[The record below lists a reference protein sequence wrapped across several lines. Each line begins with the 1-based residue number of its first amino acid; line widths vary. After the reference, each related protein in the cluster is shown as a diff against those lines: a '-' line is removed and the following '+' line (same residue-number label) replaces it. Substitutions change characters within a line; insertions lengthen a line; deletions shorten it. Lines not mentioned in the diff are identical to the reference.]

1 MKKPLIILSIIFLL
15 LPITVTAQSFDALW
29 QQVNQ
34 AEQKDLP
41 KTQISLLKKI
51 EQKAQKEKAYGQIL
65 AASLLASRL
74 QTEIAPD
81 SAEVELKRL
90 KAKAKMVEGKDEV
103 LSAVYNCILGVI
115 GRNEESGNAD
125 DYFKKAL
132 ANPSLLASQ
141 KAADFKPLIK
151 IGKNDDIFKGDL
163 LHVIG
168 MQVGNYDKLHSY
180 YKSVGNREAAC
191 YTALM
196 GIKEEKE
203 SISKLDSLMQ
213 EYSDLPICGEVAL
226 KRYACMGED
235 TPVEEK
241 IAYIDN
247 ALVRWASWN
256 RIVSLRNARA
266 ELTRPMFE
274 VSFDKRNVSSSEKN
288 NWVKLNT
295 RNVSDVV
302 ITVTRT
308 KLLGNHSISFVDKD
322 DMAKLKASLLPATTQ
337 TITRTFTGHK
347 DYEAVKDSFLMP
359 TLPLGV
365 YLIKVETPKKN
376 FTPKYAFYYVS
387 DLYVM
392 SELQPKKKARYVVVN
407 VVDGQPVANV
417 TVQATYPNY
426 YNDKP
431 SIVKKLVTNKNGEVV
446 FDSERTTPDIYV
458 FTNKDKAFEET
469 QLEGSYDYDKENYDK
484 MVTQVFTDRAI
495 YRPGQ
500 TVHASVIAYQ
510 NTKQDYKTKAAGGQ
524 TFDMVL
530 KDANYKEIG
539 RKSVTT
545 DRFGT
550 AAADFN
556 LPTSGL
562 TGSFSIYADFG
573 TKGSKRFQ
581 VDEYKRPT
589 FDVNFDEYKE
599 KYVVG
604 DSIKLIGR
612 AKSFAGVPVQ
622 GAKVHYVVTR
632 NISYWSRFYEDS
644 EEVNE
649 QDVVTDDKGEFVVTV
664 PFVLSD
670 KAKKELKSGKGYR
683 SLFYNFSVEASVTDA
698 AGETHDGFTS
708 LPLGTKEA
716 SLSCNIPEKNLRD
729 SLKTIKFNYLNAAG
743 SPVDGT
749 VKYVIVPQQKDK
761 NNYGYSD
768 YKTAK
773 ANDNVAIKGLSSG
786 AYRLHAI
793 CGTDTIDENFVVFSF
808 DDKRPVIETHD
819 WFYLSGIQFPRDGG
833 PIYMQVGSSDE
844 NQYVVYSIFSDNKV
858 IETGSFNQSNSIQTR
873 KFVYKEEYGDE
884 IFLNYAWVKNGIMYS
899 HSERIRRPLPDKSL
913 IVKWKT
919 FRNKLIPGQQEEWTV
934 TINRPDG
941 KAANA
946 QLMATLYDKSL
957 DQFLSNSWNLGNF
970 FSLNYTSVNWESP
983 DYSGL
988 GLSWEANIKPFDVE
1002 LLSFSRFD
1010 SRFLEEYDTPDAYI
1024 YSTREDRMVSMT
1036 RAVKS
1041 MALAKES
1048 SMNEVVKVGFG
1059 PTKEMKVKFTAPV
1072 VKKDE
1077 EIKQEKDEPKNVKPS
1092 MRENLNE
1099 TAFFYPQL
1107 QTDGKGNVSIKFTL
1121 PESLTTW
1128 RFMGL
1133 AHDEDM
1139 NNGFLSDDIVAQKTL
1154 MVQPNMPRFVRLG
1167 DEAMVSARLFNQSEK
1182 DINAKAKV
1190 EILDPATEKVLFTDS
1205 KAVVLK
1211 AQGSGSATYSL
1222 ASLLAKN
1229 ANKLT
1234 ADQSLL
1240 VVRFTVEGDGFSDGE
1255 QHYLSVLQNKEY
1267 VTNTYPFT
1275 QNDAGV
1281 KTINVGK
1288 LFPKKSTDQ
1297 KLTVEYTNNPNWLM
1311 IQALPYVADAN
1322 EKNAISLVSAYYA
1335 NRLGKQIMSTSP
1347 SIKQTIEQWK
1357 KETGKETSMMSAL
1370 EKNQELKSLTLDETP
1385 WVMDA
1390 KNESEQKQQLV
1401 RFFDENQ
1408 LQNKLTSTFSSLK
1421 KLQNS
1426 DGSFSWWPGMKGSL
1440 YMTVAVTKTLA
1451 RLQNLTSPSPEV
1463 TNMINASFRFMD
1475 KKVAKC
1481 VAEMKR
1487 DEKKYNTI
1495 LFPSDEL
1502 CDYLYTNALFYHDR
1516 ATNDIKYLI
1525 DRLTKKPTDLTI
1537 YGKANTAVILQQY
1550 GKVEKAREYLQSIK
1564 EYTVYTE
1571 EKGRYFDSKNA
1582 YYSWRDY
1589 KIPTEVAAIEA
1600 IKTITPT
1607 DGKTLV
1613 EMQRWLLQEKR
1624 TQAWDTPLNSVN
1636 AIWAFMN
1643 NGNWLMQNGEH
1654 ATLMLDNKPL
1664 QTTQPTAGLGYVKA
1678 TQPVDFQSSES
1689 HDLVISKTS
1698 TGTSWGAVY
1707 AQFFQTSTDISDASS
1722 GLKIKR
1728 EVMVDSVLLKR
1739 GKTLKVGDKV
1749 RIRLTIIADRDYD
1762 FVQVVDKRAAC
1773 LEPVSQLS
1781 GYHWG
1786 YYIAPKDYTTNYY
1799 FDQMA
1804 KGKHVV
1810 ETEYYIDRAGV
1821 YQTGTC
1827 TAQCAYTPEYSG
1839 RTGAEVIQ
1847 VNE

>member
-1 MKKPLIILSIIFLL
+1 MKKSLIILSIIFLL

-41 KTQISLLKKI
+41 KTQISLLQKI

-103 LSAVYNCILGVI
+103 LSAIYNCVLGVI
-115 GRNEESGNAD
+115 GRNEESGNAE

-191 YTALM
+191 YTALL

-203 SISKLDSLMQ
+203 SIPKLDSLMQ

-274 VSFDKRNVSSSEKN
+274 VRFNKRNVSSTEKN

-295 RNVSDVV
+295 RNVPDVV

-308 KLLGNHSISFVDKD
+308 KLSGNHSISFVDKD

-337 TITRTFTGHK
+337 TINRTFTGHK

-407 VVDGQPVANV
+407 VVDGQPVANA

-510 NTKQDYKTKAAGGQ
+510 NTKQDYKTKAAGEQ
-524 TFDMVL
+524 TFDLVL

-550 AAADFN
+550 AATDFN

-562 TGSFSIYADFG
+562 TGSFSVYADFG

-599 KYVVG
+599 KYAVG

-632 NISYWSRFYEDS
+632 SISYWSRFYEGS

-698 AGETHDGFTS
+698 AGETHEGFTS

-716 SLSCNIPEKNLRD
+716 SLFCNIPEKNLRD

-749 VKYVIVPQQKDK
+749 VEYVIVPQQKDK
-761 NNYGYSD
+761 SKYVYSD
-768 YKTAK
+768 YKAAK
-773 ANDNVAIKGLSSG
+773 ANENVAIKGLSSG

-793 CGTDTIDENFVVFSF
+793 CGTDTIDEDFVVFSF

-819 WFYLSGIQFPRDGG
+819 WFYLSGNQFPRDGG

-844 NQYVVYSIFSDNKV
+844 NQYVVYSIFSGNKV

-899 HSERIRRPLPDKSL
+899 HSERITRPLPDKSL

-957 DQFLSNSWNLGNF
+957 DQFLSNSWYLGNF

-983 DYSGL
+983 YYSGF
-988 GLSWEANIKPFDVE
+988 GLSGEAFLPVFDVDR
-1002 LLSFSRFD
+1002 LSFSEFD
-1010 SRFLEEYDTPDAYI
+1010 SRFLEQYDTPEAYF
-1024 YSTREDRMVSMT
+1024 YSAREDRMVSKT
-1036 RAVKS
+1036 RAVKL
-1041 MALAKES
+1041 MTLAKES
-1048 SMNEVVKVGFG
+1048 SMNEVVKVGNG
-1059 PTKEMKVKFTAPV
+1059 PTKETKEELAAPV
-1072 VKKDE
+1072 IKKDE
-1077 EIKQEKDEPKNVKPS
+1077 EIKQEKGETKNIKPS

-1154 MVQPNMPRFVRLG
+1154 MVQPNMPRFVRMG

-1182 DINAKAKV
+1182 DINAKAKI

-1275 QNDAGV
+1275 QNEAGV

-1335 NRLGKQIMSTSP
+1335 NRLGKQIISTSP
-1347 SIKQTIEQWK
+1347 VIKQTIEQWK

-1370 EKNQELKSLTLDETP
+1370 EKNQELKTLTLDETP

-1401 RFFDENQ
+1401 RFLDENQ
-1408 LQNKLTSTFSSLK
+1408 LQNKLSSTFSSLK
-1421 KLQNS
+1421 KLQDS

-1440 YMTVAVTKTLA
+1440 YMTVAVAKTLA
-1451 RLQNLTSPSPEV
+1451 RLQNLTSSSPEV
-1463 TNMINASFRFMD
+1463 TKMINASFRFMD

-1487 DEKKYNTI
+1487 DEKKYNTT
-1495 LFPSDEL
+1495 LFPSDAL

-1525 DRLTKKPTDLTI
+1525 DRLVKKPTDLTI

-1664 QTTQPTAGLGYVKA
+1664 QTTQPTVGLGYVKA

-1739 GKTLKVGDKV
+1739 GNNLKVGDKV

-1781 GYHWG
+1781 GYRWG

-1827 TAQCAYTPEYSG
+1827 TAQCAYAPEYSG

-1847 VNE
+1847 VDE

>member
-103 LSAVYNCILGVI
+103 LSAVYNCVLGVI

-125 DYFKKAL
+125 EYFKKAL

-196 GIKEEKE
+196 GIEEKEE
-203 SISKLDSLMQ
+203 SISKLDSLILV
-213 EYSDLPICGEVAL
+213 YSDLPISGEVAIQ
-226 KRYACMGED
+226 RYLCMGKD
-235 TPVEEK
+235 TPVEKK
-241 IAYIDN
+241 IAYIDD
-247 ALVRWASWN
+247 ALVRWASWK
-256 RIVSLRNARA
+256 RIVRLRNIRMS
-266 ELTRPMFE
+266 LTEPKFY
-274 VSFDKRNVSSSEKN
+274 VHFDKSNVSSSEKN
-288 NWVKLNT
+288 NWVRLNT
-295 RNVSDVV
+295 RNLSNVTV
-302 ITVTRT
+302 TVTRT
-308 KLLGNHSISFVDKD
+308 SLAGDHLLRVNVEKD
-322 DMAKLKASLLPATTQ
+322 WPKLKASLLPATKQ
-337 TITRTFTGHK
+337 TISRTYTGHK
-347 DYEAVKDSFLMP
+347 DYEEVKDSFLMP

-365 YLIKVETPKKN
+365 YLIKIESSNKDILPE
-376 FTPKYAFYYVS
+376 YAFYYVS

-392 SELQPKKKARYVVVN
+392 SEQQPKGLSRYVVVN
-407 VVDGQPVANV
+407 VVDGQPVADV
-417 TVQATYPNY
+417 KVRATYSEY
-426 YNDKP
+426 YGKP
-431 SIVKKLVTNKNGEVV
+431 SVVKKQVTNKKGEVV
-446 FDSERTTPDIYV
+446 FETESNAPKIYV
-458 FTNKDKAFEET
+458 ATSKDKAFREVR
-469 QLEGSYDYDKENYDK
+469 LESSYDYSGINYDNL
-484 MVTQVFTDRAI
+484 VTEVFTDRSI

-510 NTKQDYKTKAAGGQ
+510 NTKQGYKTKAAGGL
-524 TFDMVL
+524 TFDMIL
-530 KDANYKEIG
+530 RDANYKEIG

-545 DRFGT
+545 DSFGT
-550 AAADFN
+550 AAADFE

-562 TGSFSIYADFG
+562 TGQFSINADYG
-573 TKGSKRFQ
+573 TKGYESFS

-589 FDVNFDEYKE
+589 FYVSFDEYKD
-599 KYVVG
+599 KYAIG
-604 DSIKLIGR
+604 DSIKLIGH

-632 NISYWSRFYEDS
+632 NTSYWCSFYEGGAS
-644 EEVNE
+644 VNE
-649 QDVVTDDKGEFVVTV
+649 QDVMTDDKGEFVVTV

-670 KAKKELKSGKGYR
+670 KVNKEIEAGNKNFR
-683 SLFYNFSVEASVTDA
+683 SLFYRFRVEASVTDA
-698 AGETHDGFTS
+698 AGETHEGYTS
-708 LPLGTKEA
+708 LPIGTKETF
-716 SLSCNIPEKNLRD
+716 LSCNLPYKNLRN
-729 SLKTIKFNYLNAAG
+729 SLKTIKFGYYNVAG
-743 SPVDGT
+743 NSLEGT
-749 VKYVIVPQQKDK
+749 VKYVIVAQKKDK
-761 NNYGYSD
+761 SMYVYGNY
-768 YKTAK
+768 TTVK
-773 ANDNVAIKGLSSG
+773 ANEEIAIKALPSG
-786 AYRLHAI
+786 DYHLHAI
-793 CGTDTIDENFVVFSF
+793 CGTDTIDMNFIVFSL

-819 WFYLSGIQFPRDGG
+819 WFYLSGNQFPRDGG

-844 NQYVVYSIFSDNKV
+844 NQYVVYSIFSGDKV
-858 IETGSFNQSNSIQTR
+858 IETGAFNQSNSITTR
-873 KFVYKEEYGDE
+873 KFIYKEEYGDE
-884 IFLNYAWVKNGIMYS
+884 LFLNYAWVKNGVLYR
-899 HSERIRRPLPDKSL
+899 HSERIARPLPDKDL

-919 FRNKLIPGQQEEWTV
+919 FRDKLTPGQQEEWTV

-957 DQFLSNSWNLGNF
+957 DELMSNSWSLGSF
-970 FSLNYTSVNWESP
+970 FSLNYTFAEWRSP
-983 DYSGL
+983 RYGSIY
-988 GLSWEANIKPFDVE
+988 LSADANLHYYDVDK
-1002 LLSFSRFD
+1002 LTFSKFD
-1010 SRFLEEYDTPDAYI
+1010 SRFLQQFDFPDTRY
-1024 YSTREDRMVSMT
+1024 YSSTSDRMMSMT
-1036 RAVKS
+1036 RTFDAQAVKEEAS
-1041 MALAKES
+1041 MK
-1048 SMNEVVKVGFG
+1048 EVVKVGHG
-1059 PTKEMKVKFTAPV
+1059 DDNELEVKFTAPV

-1077 EIKQEKDEPKNVKPS
+1077 EIKPEKDEPKNIKPS

-1311 IQALPYVADAN
+1311 IQALPYVANAS

-1426 DGSFSWWPGMKGSL
+1426 DGSFSWWSGMKGSL
-1440 YMTVAVTKTLA
+1440 YMTVAVAKTLA

-1487 DEKKYNTI
+1487 DEKRYNTI
-1495 LFPSDEL
+1495 LFPSDDL

-1600 IKTITPT
+1600 IKTITPA

-1678 TQPVDFQSSES
+1678 TQPVDFHSSES

-1728 EVMVDSVLLKR
+1728 EVLVDSVLLKR
-1739 GKTLKVGDKV
+1739 GKSLKVGDKV

-1781 GYHWG
+1781 GYRWG

-1827 TAQCAYTPEYSG
+1827 TAQCAYAPEYSG
-1839 RTGAEVIQ
+1839 HTGAEVIQ
-1847 VNE
+1847 VDK

>member
-1 MKKPLIILSIIFLL
+1 MKKSLVILSIIFLL
-15 LPITVTAQSFDALW
+15 LPITVAAQSFDALW

-41 KTQISLLKKI
+41 KTQISLLQKI
-51 EQKAQKEKAYGQIL
+51 EQKGQKEKAYGQIL

-90 KAKAKMVEGKDEV
+90 KGKAKMVEGKDEV
-103 LSAVYNCILGVI
+103 LSAIYNCILGVI
-115 GRNEESGNAD
+115 GRNDDDGNAD

-132 ANPSLLASQ
+132 ANPSLLENQ
-141 KAADFKPLIK
+141 KAADFKPLVE
-151 IGKNDDIFKGDL
+151 IGKDDNIFNGDL

-191 YTALM
+191 YMALM
-196 GIKEEKE
+196 GIKDEKE
-203 SISKLDSLMQ
+203 SIPKLDSLIQ
-213 EYSDLPICGEVAL
+213 EYSDLPICGEVVL
-226 KRYACMGED
+226 KRYACMGEE
-235 TPVEEK
+235 TSVEEK
-241 IAYIDN
+241 IAYIDK
-247 ALVRWASWN
+247 ALVRWASWK
-256 RIVSLRNARA
+256 RIVALRNARE
-266 ELTRPMFE
+266 ELIRPMFD

-288 NWVKLNT
+288 NWVRLIT
-295 RNVSDVV
+295 RNVPNVV
-302 ITVTRT
+302 VTVTRT
-308 KLLGNHSISFVDKD
+308 KLSGNHSLHIGDKD
-322 DMAKLKASLLPATTQ
+322 DMVKLMASLLPATKQ
-337 TITRTFTGHK
+337 TINRTYTGHK

-365 YLIKVETPKKN
+365 YLIKIESPEKNITPE
-376 FTPKYAFYYVS
+376 YAFYYVS

-407 VVDGQPVANV
+407 VVDGQPVADV
-417 TVQATYPNY
+417 KVQATYPNY
-426 YNDKP
+426 YGKAP
-431 SIVKKLVTNKNGEVV
+431 IVKKQVTNKKGEVV
-446 FDSERTTPDIYV
+446 FDSERNTPHIYV
-458 FTNKDKAFEET
+458 STNMDKAFRET
-469 QLEGSYDYDKENYDK
+469 KLEGSYYYDEENYDK
-484 MVTQVFTDRAI
+484 MVTQVFTDRGI

-530 KDANYKEIG
+530 RDANYKEIG

-550 AAADFN
+550 AATDFN

-562 TGSFSIYADFG
+562 TGRFSIYADYG
-573 TKGSKRFQ
+573 TKGYKTFQ

-589 FDVNFDEYKE
+589 FDVSFDEYKE

-632 NISYWSRFYEDS
+632 RTSYWCSFYEDS

-683 SLFYNFSVEASVTDA
+683 SLFYNFRVEASVTDA
-698 AGETHDGFTS
+698 AGETHEGFAS
-708 LPLGTKEA
+708 LPLGTKEV
-716 SLSCNIPEKNLRD
+716 SLSCDLPNKNLRD
-729 SLKTIKFNYLNAAG
+729 SLKTIKFYYLNAAG

-761 NNYGYSD
+761 GKYVYSNYKSV
-768 YKTAK
+768 K
-773 ANDNVAIKGLSSG
+773 ANENVAIKGLSSG
-786 AYRLHAI
+786 AYRVHAI
-793 CGTDTIDENFVVFSF
+793 CGTDTIDTDFIVFSM

-819 WFYLSGIQFPRDGG
+819 WFYLSGNQFPRDGG

-844 NQYVVYSIFSDNKV
+844 NQYVIYSIYSGNKV

-899 HSERIRRPLPDKSL
+899 HSERITRPLPDKSL

-957 DQFLSNSWNLGNF
+957 DQFLSNSWYLGDF
-970 FSLNYTSVNWESP
+970 FSLNYTSVDWEGLY
-983 DYSGL
+983 YSGFA
-988 GLSWEANIKPFDVE
+988 LSGKAFLPVFDVDR
-1002 LLSFSRFD
+1002 LSFSKFD
-1010 SRFLEEYDTPDAYI
+1010 SCFLEQYDTPEAYF
-1024 YSTREDRMVSMT
+1024 YSAREDRMVSKT
-1036 RAVKS
+1036 RAVKT
-1041 MALAKES
+1041 MAFAKES
-1048 SMNEVVKVGFG
+1048 SMNEVVTVGFG
-1059 PTKEMKVKFTAPV
+1059 PTKETKAKFIAPV

-1335 NRLGKQIMSTSP
+1335 NRLGKQIISTSP
-1347 SIKQTIEQWK
+1347 LIKQTIEQWK
-1357 KETGKETSMMSAL
+1357 KETGKEASMMSAL

-1426 DGSFSWWPGMKGSL
+1426 DGSFSWWQGMKGSL

-1451 RLQNLTSPSPEV
+1451 RLQNLTSPNPEV
-1463 TNMINASFRFMD
+1463 TKMINASFRFMD

-1487 DEKKYNTI
+1487 YEKKYNAT
-1495 LFPSDEL
+1495 LFPSDDL

-1516 ATNDIKYLI
+1516 ATNDIKFLI
-1525 DRLTKKPTDLTI
+1525 DRLAKKPTDLTI

-1678 TQPVDFQSSES
+1678 TQPVDFQSSET
-1689 HDLVISKTS
+1689 HDLVVSKAS

-1739 GKTLKVGDKV
+1739 GKNLKVGDKV

-1773 LEPVSQLS
+1773 LEPVSPLS
-1781 GYHWG
+1781 GYRWG

-1827 TAQCAYTPEYSG
+1827 TAQCAYAPEYSG
-1839 RTGAEVIQ
+1839 RTGADVIQ
-1847 VNE
+1847 VDE

>member
-1 MKKPLIILSIIFLL
+1 MKKSLIILSIIFLL

-51 EQKAQKEKAYGQIL
+51 EQKAQNEKAYGQIL

-90 KAKAKMVEGKDEV
+90 KEKAKMVEGRDEV
-103 LSAVYNCILGVI
+103 LSAIYNCILGVI
-115 GRNEESGNAD
+115 GRNDDDGNAEG
-125 DYFKKAL
+125 YFKKAL
-132 ANPSLLASQ
+132 ANPSLLANQ
-141 KAADFKPLIK
+141 KAADFKPLIVV
-151 IGKNDDIFKGDL
+151 GKNDNIFKGDL

-196 GIKEEKE
+196 GIKDEKE
-203 SISKLDSLMQ
+203 SIPKLDSLMQ
-213 EYSDLPICGEVAL
+213 VYSDLPICGEVAL

-241 IAYIDN
+241 IAYIDK
-247 ALVRWASWN
+247 ALVRWASWK
-256 RIVSLRNARA
+256 RIVALRNARE
-266 ELTRPMFE
+266 ELVRPMFD
-274 VSFDKRNVSSSEKN
+274 VSFDKCNVSSTEKN
-288 NWVKLNT
+288 NWVRLET
-295 RNVSDVV
+295 RNVPGVV
-302 ITVTRT
+302 VTVTRT
-308 KLLGNHSISFVDKD
+308 KLLGNHSLSLGDKD
-322 DMAKLKASLLPATTQ
+322 DMVKVMASLLPATKQ
-337 TITRTFTGHK
+337 TIKRTYTGHK
-347 DYEAVKDSFLMP
+347 DYEEVKDSFLMP

-365 YLIKVETPKKN
+365 YLIKIETPKKN
-376 FTPKYAFYYVS
+376 ITPEYAFYYVS

-407 VVDGQPVANV
+407 VVDGQPEADVK
-417 TVQATYPNY
+417 VQATYPNY
-426 YNDKP
+426 YDKP
-431 SIVKKLVTNKNGEVV
+431 SIVKKLVTNTKGEVM
-446 FDSERTTPDIYV
+446 FDSERNTPDIYV
-458 FTNKDKAFEET
+458 STNKDKAFRET

-484 MVTQVFTDRAI
+484 MVTQVFTDRGI

-510 NTKQDYKTKAAGGQ
+510 NTKQDYKTKAASEQ
-524 TFDMVL
+524 TFDIVL

-562 TGSFSIYADFG
+562 TGSFSIYADYG
-573 TKGSKRFQ
+573 TKGSKDFQ

-599 KYVVG
+599 KYAVG

-632 NISYWSRFYEDS
+632 RSSYWCSFYEGS
-644 EEVNE
+644 EKVKE

-698 AGETHDGFTS
+698 AGETHEGFAS

-729 SLKTIKFNYLNAAG
+729 SLKTIKFYYLNAAG

-761 NNYGYSD
+761 GKYVYSNYKSV
-768 YKTAK
+768 K
-773 ANDNVAIKGLSSG
+773 ANENVAIKGLSSG
-786 AYRLHAI
+786 AYRVHAI
-793 CGTDTIDENFVVFSF
+793 CGTDTIDTGFIVFSM

-819 WFYLSGIQFPRDGG
+819 WFYLSGNQFPRDEG

-844 NQYVVYSIFSDNKV
+844 NQYVVYSIFSGNKV

-899 HSERIRRPLPDKSL
+899 HSERIMRPLPDKSL

-957 DQFLSNSWNLGNF
+957 DQFLSNSWYLGDF
-970 FSLNYTSVNWESP
+970 FSLNYTSVNWESSY
-983 DYSGL
+983 YSSL
-988 GLSWEANIKPFDVE
+988 GLSGEAFLPVFDVDR
-1002 LLSFSRFD
+1002 LSFSKFD
-1010 SRFLEEYDTPDAYI
+1010 SRFLEQYDTPEAYF
-1024 YSTREDRMVSMT
+1024 YSASADRMVSKT
-1036 RAVKS
+1036 RAVKT

-1048 SMNEVVKVGFG
+1048 SMNEVAAVDFG
-1059 PTKEMKVKFTAPV
+1059 STKEAKVKFTAPV
-1072 VKKDE
+1072 IKKDE
-1077 EIKQEKDEPKNVKPS
+1077 EIKQEKDETKNVKPS

-1154 MVQPNMPRFVRLG
+1154 MVQPNMPRFVRMG

-1275 QNDAGV
+1275 QNEAGV
-1281 KTINVGK
+1281 KTINVSK

-1311 IQALPYVADAN
+1311 IQALPYVADAC

-1335 NRLGKQIMSTSP
+1335 NSLGKQIMNTSP
-1347 SIKQTIEQWK
+1347 AIKQTIEQWK

-1487 DEKKYNTI
+1487 DEKRYNTI
-1495 LFPSDEL
+1495 LFPSDDL

-1589 KIPTEVAAIEA
+1589 KIPTQVAAIEA
-1600 IKTITPT
+1600 LKAIAPN
-1607 DGKTLV
+1607 DSKTLI

-1636 AIWAFMN
+1636 AVWAFTN
-1643 NGNWLMQNGEH
+1643 KGNWLMQNGEH
-1654 ATLMLDNKPL
+1654 ATLLLDNQPL
-1664 QTTQPTAGLGYVKA
+1664 QTTQPTAGLGYVKVS
-1678 TQPVDFQSSES
+1678 QPVDIQSPS
-1689 HDLVISKTS
+1689 HHELTINKTS

-1707 AQFFQTSTDISDASS
+1707 AQFFQASTDISAATS
-1722 GLKIKR
+1722 GMKIIR
-1728 EVMVDSVLLKR
+1728 EVLVDSVSFK
-1739 GKTLKVGDKV
+1739 KTMHLKVGDKV

-1781 GYHWG
+1781 GYRWG

-1799 FDQMA
+1799 FDEMA

-1810 ETEYYIDRAGV
+1810 ETEYYVDRAGV

-1827 TAQCAYTPEYSG
+1827 TVQCAYAPEYSG
-1839 RTGAEVIQ
+1839 RTGAMVIQ
-1847 VNE
+1847 VKE

>member
-1 MKKPLIILSIIFLL
+1 MKKPLVILSIIFLL

-65 AASLLASRL
+65 AASLLVSRL

-115 GRNEESGNAD
+115 DRNEERGNAD

-132 ANPSLLASQ
+132 VNPSLLASQ
-141 KAADFKPLIK
+141 KAADFKPLIVV
-151 IGKNDDIFKGDL
+151 GKNDNIFKGDL

-196 GIKEEKE
+196 GIKKEKE

-213 EYSDLPICGEVAL
+213 VYSDLPICGEVAVQ
-226 KRYACMGED
+226 RYLCMGKD
-235 TPVEEK
+235 TPIEKK
-241 IAYIDN
+241 IAYIDD
-247 ALVRWASWN
+247 ALVRWASWK
-256 RIVSLRNARA
+256 RIVALRNAR
-266 ELTRPMFE
+266 EKLTRPMFD
-274 VSFDKRNVSSSEKN
+274 VSFDKSNVSSSEKN

-302 ITVTRT
+302 ITITRT
-308 KLLGNHSISFVDKD
+308 KLSGNHSLSLGDKD
-322 DMAKLKASLLPATTQ
+322 DMAKLKASLLPATKQ
-337 TITRTFTGHK
+337 TINRTFTGHK

-365 YLIKVETPKKN
+365 YLIKIESPEKNITPE
-376 FTPKYAFYYVS
+376 YAFYYVS

-407 VVDGQPVANV
+407 VVDGQPVADV
-417 TVQATYPNY
+417 KVQATYPNY
-426 YNDKP
+426 YGKAP
-431 SIVKKLVTNKNGEVV
+431 IVKKLVTNKNGEVV
-446 FDSERTTPDIYV
+446 FDSERTTPGIYV

-469 QLEGSYDYDKENYDK
+469 QLEGSYDYDKVNYDK
-484 MVTQVFTDRAI
+484 MVTQVFTDRGI

-510 NTKQDYKTKAAGGQ
+510 NTKQDYKTKAASEQ

-632 NISYWSRFYEDS
+632 SISYWSRFYEGNED
-644 EEVNE
+644 VNE

-683 SLFYNFSVEASVTDA
+683 SLFYNFRVEASVTDA
-698 AGETHDGFTS
+698 AGETHDGFAS
-708 LPLGTKEA
+708 LPLGTKEV

-761 NNYGYSD
+761 NKYVYSN
-768 YKTAK
+768 YKTVK
-773 ANDNVAIKGLSSG
+773 ANENVAIKGLSSG

-793 CGTDTIDENFVVFSF
+793 CGTDTIDGDFVVFSF

-819 WFYLSGIQFPRDGG
+819 WFYLSGNQFPRDGG

-844 NQYVVYSIFSDNKV
+844 NQYVVYSIFSGDKV
-858 IETGSFNQSNSIQTR
+858 IETGAFNQSNSITTR
-873 KFVYKEEYGDE
+873 KFIYKEEYGDE
-884 IFLNYAWVKNGIMYS
+884 IFLNYAWVKNGVLYR
-899 HSERIRRPLPDKSL
+899 HSERISRPLPDKKL

-919 FRNKLIPGQQEEWTV
+919 FRNKLTPGQQEEWTV

-957 DQFLSNSWNLGNF
+957 DELMSHSWSFINF
-970 FSLNYTSVNWESP
+970 FSLNYTFAEWRSP
-983 DYSGL
+983 RYG
-988 GLSWEANIKPFDVE
+988 GIYLSADAN
-1002 LLSFSRFD
+1002 LLYYNVDRLTFSEFD
-1010 SRFLEEYDTPDAYI
+1010 SRFLQQFDFPDTRY
-1024 YSTREDRMVSMT
+1024 YSSRSYKMMSVTRTFDSQAER
-1036 RAVKS
+1036 
-1041 MALAKES
+1041 KES
-1048 SMNEVVKVGFG
+1048 AMAEVAKVGH
-1059 PTKEMKVKFTAPV
+1059 EDDNESDVKFTAPV
-1072 VKKDE
+1072 IKKDE
-1077 EIKQEKDEPKNVKPS
+1077 EIKQEKDKTKTVKPS

-1107 QTDGKGNVSIKFTL
+1107 QTDGNGNVSIKFTL

-1154 MVQPNMPRFVRLG
+1154 MVQPNMPRFVRMG
-1167 DEAMVSARLFNQSEK
+1167 DEAMLSARLFNLSEK
-1182 DINAKAKV
+1182 DINAKAKI

-1211 AQGSGSATYSL
+1211 AQGGGSATYSL
-1222 ASLLAKN
+1222 ASLLAKD

-1234 ADQSLL
+1234 VDQSLL
-1240 VVRFTVEGDGFSDGE
+1240 IVRFMVEGGGFSDGE
-1255 QHYLSVLQNKEY
+1255 QHYLSVLPNKEY

-1275 QNDAGV
+1275 QNEIGV
-1281 KTINVGK
+1281 KTIDISK

-1311 IQALPYVADAN
+1311 IQALPYISKTNDD
-1322 EKNAISLVSAYYA
+1322 NAISLVSAYYA
-1335 NRLGKQIMSTSP
+1335 NYLGNHIMSTSP
-1347 SIKQTIEQWK
+1347 VIKQTIEQWK
-1357 KETGKETSMMSAL
+1357 KESSKETSMMSAL
-1370 EKNQELKSLTLDETP
+1370 EKNQELKSLALNETP
-1385 WVMDA
+1385 WVMEA

-1401 RFFDENQ
+1401 RFFDANQ
-1408 LQNKLTSTFSSLK
+1408 LQNNLTSIFK
-1421 KLQNS
+1421 KLKDLQQS
-1426 DGSFSWWPGMKGSL
+1426 DGSFSWWPEMKGSL

-1451 RLQNLTSPSPEV
+1451 RLQSITTPTPEQ
-1463 TNMINASFRFMD
+1463 TDMIKASFRFMD

-1481 VAEMKR
+1481 VKEMKR
-1487 DEKKYNTI
+1487 YEKKYDTT
-1495 LFPSDEL
+1495 LFPSDDL

-1516 ATNDIKYLI
+1516 STNDIKYLI
-1525 DRLTKKPTDLTI
+1525 DRLTKMPTELTI

-1550 GKVEKAREYLQSIK
+1550 GRVEKARQYLQSIK

-1589 KIPTEVAAIEA
+1589 KIPTQVAAIEA
-1600 IKTITPT
+1600 LKAIAPN
-1607 DGKTLV
+1607 DSKTLI

-1636 AIWAFMN
+1636 AVWAFTN
-1643 NGNWLMQNGEH
+1643 KGNWLMQNGEH
-1654 ATLMLDNKPL
+1654 ATLLLDNQPL

-1678 TQPVDFQSSES
+1678 SQPVDIQSPSRHE
-1689 HDLVISKTS
+1689 LTINKTS

-1707 AQFFQTSTDISDASS
+1707 AQFFQASTDISAATS
-1722 GLKIKR
+1722 GMKIIR
-1728 EVMVDSVLLKR
+1728 EVLVDSVSFK
-1739 GKTLKVGDKV
+1739 KTMHLKVGDKV

-1781 GYHWG
+1781 GYRWG

-1799 FDQMA
+1799 FDEMA

-1810 ETEYYIDRAGV
+1810 ETEYYVDRAGV

-1827 TAQCAYTPEYSG
+1827 TVQCAYAPEYSG
-1839 RTGAEVIQ
+1839 RTGAEVIR

>member
-1 MKKPLIILSIIFLL
+1 MRKSLIILSIIFLL
-15 LPITVTAQSFDALW
+15 LPISVTAQSFDALW

-34 AEQKDLP
+34 AERMDLP
-41 KTQISLLKKI
+41 KTQISLLQQI
-51 EQKAQKEKAYGQIL
+51 ERKAQKEKAYGQVL
-65 AASLLASRL
+65 AASLMASRL
-74 QTEIAPD
+74 RTEIAPD

-103 LSAVYNCILGVI
+103 LSAIYNCVLGVI
-115 GRNEESGNAD
+115 DRNGDDGNAD

-141 KAADFKPLIK
+141 KAADFQPLVEL
-151 IGKNDDIFKGDL
+151 GKDDNIFKGDL

-196 GIKEEKE
+196 GIEEKE
-203 SISKLDSLMQ
+203 ESIPKLDSLMQ
-213 EYSDLPICGEVAL
+213 EYSDLPISGEVAIQ
-226 KRYACMGED
+226 RYLCMGKD
-235 TPVEEK
+235 TPVEKK
-241 IAYIDN
+241 IAYIDD
-247 ALVRWASWN
+247 ALVRWASWK
-256 RIVSLRNARA
+256 RIVRLRNIRMS
-266 ELTRPMFE
+266 LTKPMFDAR
-274 VSFDKRNVSSSEKN
+274 FDKSNVSSSEKN
-288 NWVKLNT
+288 NWVRLNT
-295 RNVSDVV
+295 RNLSNVTV
-302 ITVTRT
+302 TVTRT
-308 KLLGNHSISFVDKD
+308 RLAGDHLLRVNVEKDRDKL
-322 DMAKLKASLLPATTQ
+322 MASLLPATKQ
-337 TITRTFTGHK
+337 TIIRTYTGHK
-347 DYEAVKDSFLMP
+347 DYEEVKDSFLMP

-365 YLIKVETPKKN
+365 YLIKIESSNKDVLPE
-376 FTPKYAFYYVS
+376 YAFYYVS

-392 SELQPKKKARYVVVN
+392 SEQQPKGLSRYVVVN
-407 VVDGQPVANV
+407 VVDGQPVADV
-417 TVQATYPNY
+417 KVRATYSEY
-426 YNDKP
+426 YGKP
-431 SIVKKLVTNKNGEVV
+431 SVVKKQVTNKKGEVV
-446 FDSERTTPDIYV
+446 FESESNTPKIYV
-458 FTNKDKAFEET
+458 ATSKDKAFREVR
-469 QLEGSYDYDKENYDK
+469 LESSYDYSGRNYDNL
-484 MVTQVFTDRAI
+484 VTEVFTDRSI

-510 NTKQDYKTKAAGGQ
+510 NTKQGYKTKAAGGL
-524 TFDMVL
+524 TFDMIL
-530 KDANYKEIG
+530 RDANYKEIG

-545 DRFGT
+545 DSFGT
-550 AAADFN
+550 AAADFE

-562 TGSFSIYADFG
+562 TGRFSIKADYG
-573 TKGSKRFQ
+573 TKGYESFS

-589 FDVNFDEYKE
+589 FDVSFDEYKD
-599 KYVVG
+599 KYAIG
-604 DSIKLIGR
+604 DTIKLIGH

-632 NISYWSRFYEDS
+632 NTSYWCSFYEDVAS
-644 EEVNE
+644 VNE
-649 QDVVTDDKGEFVVTV
+649 QDVMTDDKGEFVVTV
-664 PFVLSD
+664 PFVFSD
-670 KAKKELKSGKGYR
+670 KVKKEIEAGNKDFR
-683 SLFYNFSVEASVTDA
+683 SLFYRFSVEASVTDA
-698 AGETHDGFTS
+698 AGETHEGYAS
-708 LPLGTKEA
+708 LPIGTKETF
-716 SLSCNIPEKNLRD
+716 LSCNLPYKNLSN
-729 SLKTIKFNYLNAAG
+729 SLKTIKFGYYNVAG
-743 SPVDGT
+743 NTLDGT

-761 NNYGYSD
+761 SKYVYGNY
-768 YKTAK
+768 TTVK
-773 ANDNVAIKGLSSG
+773 ANEEVAIKALSSG
-786 AYRLHAI
+786 TYRLHAI
-793 CGTDTIDENFVVFSF
+793 CGTDTIDQDFIVFSL

-819 WFYLSGIQFPRDGG
+819 WFYLSGNQFPRDGG

-844 NQYVVYSIFSDNKV
+844 NQYVVYSIFSGDKV
-858 IETGSFNQSNSIQTR
+858 IETGAFNQSNSITTR
-873 KFVYKEEYGDE
+873 KFIYKEEYGDE
-884 IFLNYAWVKNGIMYS
+884 LFLNYAWVKNGVLYR
-899 HSERIRRPLPDKSL
+899 HSERISRPLPDKNL

-919 FRNKLIPGQQEEWTV
+919 FRNKLTPGQQEEWTV

-957 DQFLSNSWNLGNF
+957 DELMSHSWSFNSF
-970 FSLNYTSVNWESP
+970 FSLNYTFAEWRSP
-983 DYSGL
+983 RYG
-988 GLSWEANIKPFDVE
+988 GIYLSADANLHYYNVDR
-1002 LLSFSRFD
+1002 LTFSKFD

-1024 YSTREDRMVSMT
+1024 YSATSDRMVSMT

-1041 MALAKES
+1041 MAFAKES
-1048 SMNEVVKVGFG
+1048 AMAEVAKVGH
-1059 PTKEMKVKFTAPV
+1059 EDDNESEVKFTAPV
-1072 VKKDE
+1072 IKKDE
-1077 EIKQEKDEPKNVKPS
+1077 EIKQEKDKTKTVKPS

-1107 QTDGKGNVSIKFTL
+1107 QTDGNGNVSIKFTL

-1154 MVQPNMPRFVRLG
+1154 MVQPNMPRFVRMG
-1167 DEAMVSARLFNQSEK
+1167 DEAMLSARLFNLSEK
-1182 DINAKAKV
+1182 DINAKAKI

-1211 AQGSGSATYSL
+1211 AQGGGSATYSL
-1222 ASLLAKN
+1222 ASLLAKD

-1240 VVRFTVEGDGFSDGE
+1240 IVRFLVEGGGFSDGE
-1255 QHYLSVLQNKEY
+1255 QHYLSVLPNKEY

-1275 QNDAGV
+1275 QNEVGV
-1281 KTINVGK
+1281 KTIDISK

-1311 IQALPYVADAN
+1311 IQALPYISKTNDD
-1322 EKNAISLVSAYYA
+1322 NAISLVSAYYA
-1335 NRLGKQIMSTSP
+1335 NYLGNHIMSTSP
-1347 SIKQTIEQWK
+1347 VIKQTIEQWK
-1357 KETGKETSMMSAL
+1357 KESSKETSMMSAL
-1370 EKNQELKSLTLDETP
+1370 EKNQELKSLALNETP

-1401 RFFDENQ
+1401 RFFDANQ
-1408 LQNKLTSTFSSLK
+1408 LQNNLTSTFK
-1421 KLQNS
+1421 KLKDLQQS
-1426 DGSFSWWPGMKGSL
+1426 DGSFSWWPGMEGSL

-1451 RLQNLTSPSPEV
+1451 RLQSLTTPTPEQ
-1463 TNMINASFRFMD
+1463 TDMIKASFRFMD

-1481 VAEMKR
+1481 VKEMKR
-1487 DEKKYNTI
+1487 YEKKYNTT
-1495 LFPSDEL
+1495 LFPSDDL
-1502 CDYLYTNALFYHDR
+1502 CDYLYTNALFYHNRSTD
-1516 ATNDIKYLI
+1516 DIKYLI
-1525 DRLTKKPTDLTI
+1525 DRLTKRPTDLTI

-1550 GKVEKAREYLQSIK
+1550 GRVEKARQYLQSIK

-1589 KIPTEVAAIEA
+1589 KIPTQVAAIEA
-1600 IKTITPT
+1600 LKAIAPN
-1607 DGKTLV
+1607 DSKTLI

-1636 AIWAFMN
+1636 AVWAFTN
-1643 NGNWLMQNGEH
+1643 KGNWLMQNGEQ
-1654 ATLMLDNKPL
+1654 ATLLLDNQPL
-1664 QTTQPTAGLGYVKA
+1664 QTTQPTAGLGYVKVS
-1678 TQPVDFQSSES
+1678 QPVDIQSPSRHE
-1689 HDLVISKTS
+1689 LTINKTS

-1707 AQFFQTSTDISDASS
+1707 AQFFQASADISAAAS
-1722 GLKIKR
+1722 GMKIMR
-1728 EVMVDSVLLKR
+1728 EVLVDSVSFK
-1739 GKTLKVGDKV
+1739 KTMHLKVGDKV

-1781 GYHWG
+1781 GYRWG

-1799 FDQMA
+1799 FDEMA

-1810 ETEYYIDRAGV
+1810 ETEYYVDRAGV

-1827 TAQCAYTPEYSG
+1827 TVQCAYAPEYSG
-1839 RTGAEVIQ
+1839 RTGAMVIQ
-1847 VNE
+1847 VKE